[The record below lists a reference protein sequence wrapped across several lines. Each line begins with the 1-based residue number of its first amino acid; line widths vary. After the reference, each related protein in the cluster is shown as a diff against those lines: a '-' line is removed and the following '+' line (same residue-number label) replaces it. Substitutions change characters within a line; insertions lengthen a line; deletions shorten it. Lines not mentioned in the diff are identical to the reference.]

1 MTPSLTNLLLVMAVA
16 FAAPLTLGLFPRL
29 QLPSVVLE
37 IVAGIVIGPSVLGW
51 AEVDEAVQ
59 VVALIGLAFVL
70 FLAGLEIEFEKLR
83 GPLLRL
89 TAAGFALSF
98 AIALAVSLL
107 LNAGG
112 LVDTPMLVA
121 IILCATSLGVLVP
134 VLKDAGEIT
143 STFGQLIIAAAS
155 IADFGAIILL
165 TIFFSGEGGTGS
177 TLLLL
182 GSLFALAGVVFAV
195 VRGAEPAP
203 PIRAD
208 LLRLQDT
215 TAQIRVRAALALF
228 VGFAAIAQQL
238 GLEAILGAFIAGAI
252 ISLVDSDRVMTHP
265 DFRRKLEAIG
275 FGFFI
280 PVFFV
285 TSGVRFDLDA
295 LTASASNVAMVP
307 VFLAALLVVRGL
319 PALLYRRLLDGPHT
333 AIAGIMQATSLPFIV
348 AATAIGIDLGLID
361 AAASAAL
368 IGAGLLSVLIFPV
381 VGLILL
387 RRSAPAADGREAHA
401 VVEPQFDGTAPMT
414 VM

>member
-1 MTPSLTNLLLVMAVA
+1 MPSLTNLLIVSVVA
-16 FAAPLTLGLFPRL
+16 FAAPFVLGLFPGVR
-29 QLPSVVLE
+29 LPSVILE
-37 IVAGIVIGPSVLGW
+37 IVAGIVVGPSVLGI
-51 AEVDEAVQ
+51 VEADQTVS
-59 VVALIGLAFVL
+59 VIALIGLTFVL
-70 FLAGLEIEFEKLR
+70 FLAGLEIDFARLR
-83 GPLLRL
+83 GPVLRL
-89 TAAGFALSF
+89 TVLGFALSF
-98 AIALAVSLL
+98 GVAVLVSLGL
-107 LNAGG
+107 GAAG
-112 LVDTPMLVA
+112 LVDTPLLVA

-134 VLKDAGEIT
+134 VLKDAGEIA

-182 GSLFALAGVVFAV
+182 GSLFALAAVVFVV
-195 VRGAEPAP
+195 VRGAERSARL
-203 PIRAD
+203 RAD
-208 LLRLQDT
+208 LVRLQDT
-215 TAQIRVRAALALF
+215 TAQIRVRAALVLF

-252 ISLVDSDRVMTHP
+252 VSLVDSDRVMTHP

-307 VFLAALLVVRGL
+307 VFLGALLLVRGL
-319 PALLYRRLLDGPHT
+319 PALVYRRVLDGAHT
-333 AIAGIMQATSLPFIV
+333 AIAGILQATSLPFIV
-348 AATAIGIDLGLID
+348 AATAIGMDLGLLD

-368 IGAGLLSVLIFPV
+368 IGAGLLSVLLFPLA
-381 VGLILL
+381 GLLLL
-387 RRSAPAADGREAHA
+387 RRSAPDATDQPTRIDRG
-401 VVEPQFDGTAPMT
+401 VPSWQTP
-414 VM
+414 